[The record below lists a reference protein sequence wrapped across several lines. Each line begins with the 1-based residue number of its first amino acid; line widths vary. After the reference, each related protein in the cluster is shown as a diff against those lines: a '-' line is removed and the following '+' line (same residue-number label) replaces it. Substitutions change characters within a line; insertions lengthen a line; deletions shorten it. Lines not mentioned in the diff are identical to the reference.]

1 MNADCRGDGRPW
13 ADRVNI
19 RRRIAQQILLL
30 IVLLVLV
37 PVGRSQNDN
46 NHPLCRFV
54 IYGDTRTHN
63 NVHRQVVRAAVEQ
76 HPDFIVQTGDLVAKA
91 NNANQWKI
99 FDSIIQPVRE
109 KRIGY
114 YPARGNHDVGKQ
126 SKYKEEIP
134 ASLRSG
140 DTFYYRFD
148 LQNLR
153 FLALDTE
160 SDLSTG
166 SDQYQWLEK
175 ELKEAKSDN
184 KFVIP
189 FFHEAIFS
197 AGSRH
202 GSNMRL
208 QAVLHPLFKQY
219 GVKLVFQGHD
229 HIYYRTT
236 RDGIVYVVSGGG
248 GAPLYGIASSRLQPG
263 DVARR
268 IHHFC
273 VADLFPDEI
282 RVNVY
287 ALGRRGTGLKTIDD
301 FVVPVGSM
309 PN

>member
-1 MNADCRGDGRPW
+1 M
-13 ADRVNI
+13 
-19 RRRIAQQILLL
+19 LLL
-30 IVLLVLV
+30 MLA
-37 PVGRSQNDN
+37 PVGRSQGE
-46 NHPLCRFV
+46 HSPLGRFV
-54 IYGDTRTHN
+54 IYGDTRTHHK
-63 NVHRQVVRAAVEQ
+63 VHRQVVRAAVEQ
-76 HPDFIVQTGDLVAKA
+76 HPDFIVQTGDLVANA

-134 ASLRSG
+134 AALASG
-140 DTFYYRFD
+140 DAFYYRFD
-148 LQNLR
+148 VQNLR

-160 SDLSTG
+160 SDLSTS

-175 ELKEAKSDN
+175 ELKEAGSEN

-202 GSNMRL
+202 GSNTKL
-208 QAVLHPLFKQY
+208 QAVLHPLFRQY
-219 GVKLVFQGHD
+219 GVRLVFQGHD

-236 RDGIVYVVSGGG
+236 RDGIVYVVTGGG
-248 GAPLYGIASSRLQPG
+248 GAPLYGISSSKLKPG

-273 VADLFPDEI
+273 VADLFADQI
-282 RVNVY
+282 TVTVY
-287 ALGRRGTGLKTIDD
+287 ALGRKGSGLKTIDH
-301 FVVPVGSM
+301 FAVPVGLTA
-309 PN
+309 N